1 MAAYSAL
8 HMLCYGHTSII
19 KRNEQELI
27 EQLSPPQ
34 LPDSSQHNQSKPY
47 QSTD

>member
-8 HMLCYGHTSII
+8 HMLYYGHTSII

-27 EQLSPPQ
+27 EQLSPLNSLIHQ
-34 LPDSSQHNQSKPY
+34 GIIEGKPY
-47 QSTD
+47 QSAA